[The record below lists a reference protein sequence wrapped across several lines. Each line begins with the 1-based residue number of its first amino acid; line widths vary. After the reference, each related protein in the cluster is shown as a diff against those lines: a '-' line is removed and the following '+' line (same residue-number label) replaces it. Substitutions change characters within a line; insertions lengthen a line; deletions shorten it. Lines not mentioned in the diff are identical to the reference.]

1 MILLA
6 ELTWLNVN
14 VEPEAVWISVLAV
27 RLTDP
32 VRLLEPER
40 FDKVLPAEVMA
51 SATVIPPEISK
62 VVPAAKFVP
71 AAVVPNAASLEIA
84 STPWLIV
91 TAPVNVFA
99 PDSVSFPAP
108 DLTKPVVGVV
118 PLVPLEIT
126 PPKIKLVS

>member
-1 MILLA
+1 MA

-27 RLTDP
+27 RLTNP
-32 VRLLEPER
+32 VKLLEPER
-40 FDKVLPAEVMA
+40 LDKVLPAEVMS

-62 VVPAAKFVP
+62 VVPVAKLVP

-91 TAPVNVFA
+91 TPPVNVFA
-99 PDSVSFPAP
+99 PDRVSFPAP
-108 DLTKPVVGVV
+108 DFTKPVVGVI
-118 PLVPLEIT
+118 PFVPLEIM
-126 PPKIKLVS
+126 PPITKLES